1 VLHHAWITIPL
12 SLYGEAFVFLFSEPG
27 YYHEGHFG
35 VRLENILEVV
45 KKKTKVRQ

>member
-1 VLHHAWITIPL
+1 VLGHIWITVPL
-12 SLYGEAFVFLFSEPG
+12 SSYAESSVFLFSEPG